1 MTDKSTFD
9 YSFLQP
15 QVMAHPTLDTPKKF
29 KRKGKEVGEPKY
41 SASYNLANDSEDL
54 KGLKATALAAAAS
67 KWPGRD
73 IVGDFKAGKFK
84 LPFSSGDKLA
94 DAYVEKRKKDN
105 KADDGRADFQRG
117 KTVLKTS
124 SIYAPALAGF
134 VNGKV
139 VDFDRD
145 SELYKGTGKRMFYFG
160 VQALAKV
167 NFVPYDGVDN
177 GVDGVTAYL
186 SMVLSTNKGEKLT
199 GGQSAAE
206 AFSGFVGHST
216 IEDPTAGGEAVEDDI
231 KF

>member
-1 MTDKSTFD
+1 MTEKSTFI
-9 YSFLQP
+9 YNFLAP
-15 QVMAHPTLDTPKKF
+15 QEMAHPTLDQPKKF

-41 SASYNLANDSEDL
+41 SASYVLANDSEDL

-67 KWPGRD
+67 KWPGRN
-73 IVGDFKAGKFK
+73 IVEDFKAGKFK

-94 DAYVEKRKKDN
+94 DAYVEKRKKDG

-124 SIYAPALAGF
+124 SIYPPALSGF

-139 VDFDRD
+139 VDFDRE
-145 SELYKGTGKRMFYFG
+145 SELYKSTGKKMFYFG
-160 VQALAKV
+160 VQALAQV
-167 NFVPYDGVDN
+167 NFVPYDGVD
-177 GVDGVTAYL
+177 GGIDGVTAYL
-186 SMVLSTNKGEKLT
+186 GMVLSTNKGERRT

-216 IEDPTAGGEAVEDDI
+216 VEDPTAGEQVNDDI
-231 KF
+231 AF